1 MSKAKTVSRESN
13 ATIVSSTVLPDVA
26 LENSNSFSA
35 LSLVG
40 MQGIE
45 VPILIQ
51 GMRVPGKASAMVS
64 LDQQSAR
71 GIHMSRLFSDLQQTL
86 TSTELSKDL
95 LKNLLQLFLKS
106 HQELS
111 QNAFL
116 EIEFQ
121 AMLSRQS
128 LKSENTGWRN
138 YPVRITA
145 EQKRDQAAEIFV
157 EVLVTYSSTCPASA
171 ALSRQLIQENFKKHF
186 QTKSEKLTSQ
196 TKSEKINSQTTSE
209 KTTSHAES
217 EKTSGQVDFETVY
230 QFLGTTNGIIAT
242 PHAQRSLAQVKV
254 QLADLAE
261 LSFAELIDVIEEVL
275 QTPVQTMVKRQDEQE
290 FALRNGQN
298 LMFCEDAARKI
309 GQTLSGKTWIAD
321 FVAQVKHL
329 ESLHPHDAVAIITAG
344 KKLHTLKELASNAEK

>member
-1 MSKAKTVSRESN
+1 MSKANTVSGVN
-13 ATIVSSTVLPDVA
+13 NGNIVSSTILPDVA
-26 LENSNSFSA
+26 LEKSNAFGA

-45 VPILIQ
+45 VPIFIQ
-51 GMRVPGKASAMVS
+51 GMRVPAKASAMVS

-71 GIHMSRLFSDLQQTL
+71 GIHMSRLFADLQQTL
-86 TSTELSKDL
+86 TTQELS
-95 LKNLLQLFLKS
+95 KNLLQELLQMFLKS
-106 HQELS
+106 HQDLS

-121 AMLSRQS
+121 AMLSRKS
-128 LKSENTGWRN
+128 LKSENSGWRN

-145 EQKRDQAAEIFV
+145 EQKRDQAVEIFV

-171 ALSRQLIQENFKKHF
+171 ALSRQLIQENLKNHF
-186 QTKSEKLTSQ
+186 QAEADKS
-196 TKSEKINSQTTSE
+196 
-209 KTTSHAES
+209 
-217 EKTSGQVDFETVY
+217 SGRVDLETIY
-230 QFLGTTNGIIAT
+230 QFLGTTSGIVAT
-242 PHAQRSLAQVKV
+242 PHAQRSLAHVKI
-254 QLADLAE
+254 QLPDSAH
-261 LSFAELIDVIEEVL
+261 LSFAELIDEIENVL

-309 GQTLSGKTWIAD
+309 AQVLKQKSWVAD

-329 ESLHPHDAVAIITAG
+329 ESLHPHDAVAVVTAG
-344 KKLHTLKELASNAEK
+344 KKLNFLKELSQYA